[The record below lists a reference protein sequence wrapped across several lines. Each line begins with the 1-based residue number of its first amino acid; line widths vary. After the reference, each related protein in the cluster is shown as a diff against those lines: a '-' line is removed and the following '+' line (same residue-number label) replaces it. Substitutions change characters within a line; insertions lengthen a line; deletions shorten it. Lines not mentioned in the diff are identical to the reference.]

1 MLSDF
6 PQLLAYGFFAPTL
19 LRAAAA
25 FVFFYLAYYHFKHKE
40 QIAHT
45 RFPVVGEGVWIA
57 WFAVAVEFSLAAA
70 LLLGWHTQ
78 VASAFGVVVAFKQL
92 FWHGKYPGFF
102 VFSRSTSFL
111 LLAVCASLL
120 VSGAGAL
127 AQDLPL

>member
-6 PQLLAYGFFAPTL
+6 PQLLAYGFFAPTV
-19 LRAAAA
+19 LRVAAA

-40 QIAHT
+40 QTSHT
-45 RFPVVGEGVWIA
+45 RFPVVGGGVWIA
-57 WFAVAVEFSLAAA
+57 WFAVVVEFAVAAA

-78 VASAFGVVVAFKQL
+78 IAAAFGFVVAFKHIFL
-92 FWHGKYPGFF
+92 HGKYPGFF

-111 LLAVCASLL
+111 LLVICTSLL
-120 VSGAGAL
+120 LSGAGAL

>member
-6 PQLLAYGFFAPTL
+6 PQLLVYGFFAPTL
-19 LRAAAA
+19 LRVAAAA
-25 FVFFYLAYYHFKHKE
+25 VFFYLAYYHFTHKE

-57 WFAVAVEFSLAAA
+57 WFAIAVELAVAVA

-78 VASAFGVVVAFKQL
+78 TAALLGAIVALKQAVWHWAYPHLFILPRSAA
-92 FWHGKYPGFF
+92 
-102 VFSRSTSFL
+102 FL
-111 LLAVCASLL
+111 LLAVTLSLIL
-120 VSGAGAL
+120 TGAGAL

>member
-6 PQLLAYGFFAPTL
+6 PQLLAYGFFAPTV
-19 LRAAAA
+19 LRVAAAA
-25 FVFFYLAYYHFKHKE
+25 VFFYLAYYHFTHKE

-45 RFPVVGEGVWIA
+45 SFPVVGEGVWIA
-57 WFAVAVEFSLAAA
+57 WFAVVVEFAVAMA

-78 VASAFGVVVAFKQL
+78 VAAVFGVVMSFKQL

-102 VFSRSTSFL
+102 ALSRSASFL
-111 LLAVCASLL
+111 LLVVCASLL